1 MRQNTNDE
9 HIIQQSNAIAKTYGF
24 DKKKTISIVFLRFV
38 LIVKKKMFP

>member
-24 DKKKTISIVFLRFV
+24 DKKTIAIVFLRFV